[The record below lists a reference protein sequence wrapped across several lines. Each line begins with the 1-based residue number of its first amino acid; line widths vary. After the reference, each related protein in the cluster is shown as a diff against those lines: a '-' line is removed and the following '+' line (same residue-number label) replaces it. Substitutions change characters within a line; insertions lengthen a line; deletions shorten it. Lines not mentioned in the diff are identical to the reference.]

1 MLFSGMLIN
10 TTMTIDQFWKII
22 DEVHAASGGDMEVKC
37 ELLTE
42 ALRKLSVDEI
52 EAFSDHF
59 SECKNRAYTKALMK
73 AHDDYFSD
81 DGFMDFQAALISQGR
96 ATFERL
102 VARPN
107 AAACRSFRGPHGY
120 HESFAYPIHTV
131 LEEMTEFAA

>member
-1 MLFSGMLIN
+1 
-10 TTMTIDQFWKII
+10 
-22 DEVHAASGGDMEVKC
+22 MEVKC
-37 ELLTE
+37 ELLAE
-42 ALRKLSVDEI
+42 ALRKLSVEEV
-52 EAFSDHF
+52 EAFSEHF
-59 SECKNRAYTKALMK
+59 SDCESRAYTKALWK
-73 AHDDYFSD
+73 AHGGCSD

-120 HESFAYPIHTV
+120 HESFAYPIHIV